1 MQTGSVLAGCISMA
15 VAPRVPKRE
24 TSGGIGMARV
34 TYIEEGTTDDPT
46 VQAAFERMIAK
57 RGKVTN
63 IYKALAHKPAIL
75 AVMGPFVAAVQQPDE
90 IDAKLKERII
100 LRVSMLNRSG
110 YCTHA
115 HEQISAKMGFSP
127 SEIAEMRDP
136 ATAEIGEDER
146 AALAYA
152 QELTLRPGE
161 ISDAV
166 YGDLARHFNE
176 PQIVEITMVAAL
188 YNMVNR
194 FNEALKLDPEE
205 Y

>member
-1 MQTGSVLAGCISMA
+1 
-15 VAPRVPKRE
+15 
-24 TSGGIGMARV
+24 MARV
-34 TYIEEGTTDDPT
+34 TYIEEATTEDPA
-46 VQAAFERMIAK
+46 VRAAFERMVAK

-100 LRVSMLNRSG
+100 LRVSMLNRSA

-115 HEQISAKMGFSP
+115 HEQISAKMGFTP
-127 SEIAEMRDP
+127 AEIAEMRDP
-136 ATAEIGEDER
+136 DDVYE
-146 AALAYA
+146 
-152 QELTLRPGE
+152 ELR
-161 ISDAV
+161 
-166 YGDLARHFNE
+166 RHFGE
-176 PQIVEITMVAAL
+176 SQIVEITMIAAL

-194 FNEALKLDPEE
+194 FNEALKLDLEP

>member
-1 MQTGSVLAGCISMA
+1 
-15 VAPRVPKRE
+15 
-24 TSGGIGMARV
+24 MARV
-34 TYIEEGTTDDPT
+34 TYIDEATTEDPS
-46 VQAAFERMIAK
+46 VRVAFERMIAK

-75 AVMGPFVAAVQQPDE
+75 SVMGPFVAAVQQPDE

-100 LRVSMLNRSG
+100 LRVSMLNRSA

-115 HEQISAKMGFSP
+115 HEQISAKMGFTP

-136 ATAEIGEDER
+136 ASASIGDDER

-152 QELTLRPGE
+152 EELTLRPGD

-166 YGDLARHFNE
+166 YAELSSHFSE
-176 PQIVEITMVAAL
+176 SQIVEITMIAAL

-194 FNEALKLDPEE
+194 FNEALKLDLEA

>member
-1 MQTGSVLAGCISMA
+1 MTVL
-15 VAPRVPKRE
+15 PRIPKRK
-24 TSGGIGMARV
+24 TSGGIRMARV

-46 VQAAFERMIAK
+46 VQAAFQRMIAK

-136 ATAEIGEDER
+136 ASAEIGEDER

-161 ISDAV
+161 ISDGV
-166 YGDLARHFNE
+166 YEELARHFSE
-176 PQIVEITMVAAL
+176 SQIVEITMIAAL
-188 YNMVNR
+188 YNMINR
-194 FNEALKLDPEE
+194 FNEALKLDPEA

>member
-1 MQTGSVLAGCISMA
+1 
-15 VAPRVPKRE
+15 
-24 TSGGIGMARV
+24 MARV
-34 TYIEEGTTDDPT
+34 TYIEEATTEDPA
-46 VQAAFERMIAK
+46 VRAAFERMVAK

-100 LRVSMLNRSG
+100 LRVSMLNRSA

-115 HEQISAKMGFSP
+115 HEQISAKMGFTP
-127 SEIAEMRDP
+127 AEIAEMRDP
-136 ATAEIGEDER
+136 ASAAIDEDER

-152 QELTLRPGE
+152 EELTLRPGD
-161 ISDAV
+161 ISDDV
-166 YGDLARHFNE
+166 YEELRRHFGE
-176 PQIVEITMVAAL
+176 SQIVEITMIAAL

-194 FNEALKLDPEE
+194 FNEALKLDLEP

>member
-1 MQTGSVLAGCISMA
+1 
-15 VAPRVPKRE
+15 
-24 TSGGIGMARV
+24 MARV
-34 TYIEEGTTDDPT
+34 SYIEESTTEDPT
-46 VQAAFERMIAK
+46 VRAAFERMVAK

-75 AVMGPFVAAVQQPDE
+75 AAMGPFVAAVQQPDE

-100 LRVSMLNRSG
+100 LRVSMLNRSA

-115 HEQISAKMGFSP
+115 HEQISAKMGFTP
-127 SEIAEMRDP
+127 MEIAEMRDP
-136 ATAEIGEDER
+136 ASADIGDDER

-152 QELTLRPGE
+152 EELTLRPGA

-166 YGDLARHFNE
+166 YEDLSRFFGE
-176 PQIVEITMVAAL
+176 SQIVEITMIAAL

-194 FNEALKLDPEE
+194 FNEALKLDPEA